1 MSLRA
6 ASVSLA
12 RFDSYLVPSI
22 FFFLQA
28 LPEHQHPCLGGR
40 CPGRPHPGEHRVFF
54 CAFLNCFFL
63 QSLFVNKIQEYAA
76 KKKAA
81 DGGMVDANPETQAEL
96 QVDCHGDEKFCPLA
110 MNHSCP

>member
-40 CPGRPHPGEHRVFF
+40 CPGRPHPGEHRVPLSIFILLF
-54 CAFLNCFFL
+54 PAV
-63 QSLFVNKIQEYAA
+63 SLREQDPGVCSEEKS
-76 KKKAA
+76 
-81 DGGMVDANPETQAEL
+81 
-96 QVDCHGDEKFCPLA
+96 CRRWHG
-110 MNHSCP
+110 

>member
-1 MSLRA
+1 MGKRLEMMSLRA

-12 RFDSYLVPSI
+12 RRCLSTNTPAMAA
-22 FFFLQA
+22 QA
-28 LPEHQHPCLGGR
+28 DPI
-40 CPGRPHPGEHRVFF
+40 
-54 CAFLNCFFL
+54 

-96 QVDCHGDEKFCPLA
+96 QAELDKVAKAFGGGPGIDMTAFPDLKFVDPAVDPI
-110 MNHSCP
+110 NISS